1 MATKV
6 LLGNLPEDTTP
17 EEITEVLKKR
27 GWPILSVA
35 RVEEGSPDK
44 RGFTVEVDMDPATVR
59 TLTSRKRQRTY
70 KGRVFTVYVPLM
82 MK

>member
-1 MATKV
+1 MSTKV
-6 LLGNLPEDTTP
+6 IVGNLPTDTTVD
-17 EEITEVLKKR
+17 EVTQALKKR

-35 RVEEGSPDK
+35 RVTEGDADK
-44 RGFTVEVDMDPATVR
+44 RGFVVDVDLDAATVK

-70 KGRVFTVYVPLM
+70 KGRVFTVYVPLL